1 MDEKFGKTLSLEKAS
16 FVATTIGLKIVA
28 T

>member
-16 FVATTIGLKIVA
+16 FAATTIGLKIVA